1 MRLPFVARSTI
12 PALLLGASL
21 LALPVAASAQA
32 PAAPPPPSVEV
43 MTMDAREVP
52 LSYTYAGRISAF
64 REVQVRAQVGGIL
77 KERAYV
83 EGAPVKAG
91 DVLFRVDPTTYEA
104 EVAKA
109 KAQLQTAEAQLA
121 QATRDQTRAVEL
133 FERKVGSQ
141 KSRDDAVSA
150 VELAEAS
157 VAAAK
162 AQLQS
167 AQINLDY
174 ATVRA
179 PIDGITSLDVVPEG
193 SLVGVGSADSLLTT
207 ITQLDPVYVN
217 FSVADANA
225 PAMRQI
231 TGGDKT
237 DDDVKLTASLAFG
250 DGSKYDRTGEIDFT
264 SASIDVQTGT
274 IRSRAVFDNPDLALI
289 PGQFVRITIS
299 GMKLDSAIVVPE
311 IAVMQ
316 GPQGTFVYTIDAE
329 NVAAITPVTLGQ
341 AVEGGW
347 IALDGLKSGDQI
359 VTSGVIKV
367 RAGAPVAP
375 SKATAQN
382 TQAQP

>member
-12 PALLLGASL
+12 SALLLGVSL
-21 LALPVAASAQA
+21 VALPVAASAQA

-43 MTMDAREVP
+43 MTMATREVP
-52 LSYTYAGRISAF
+52 LSFTYAGRISAF

-83 EGAPVKAG
+83 EGARVNAG

-133 FERKVGSQ
+133 YERKVGSA

-150 VELAEAS
+150 VELAEAA

-179 PIDGITSLDVVPEG
+179 PIDGVTSLDVVPEG

-225 PAMRQI
+225 SAMRRI
-231 TGGDKT
+231 VGGEKADT
-237 DDDVKLTASLAFG
+237 NVKLTASLTFG
-250 DGSKYDRTGEIDFT
+250 DGTKYDRTGEIDFT

-274 IRSRAVFDNPDLALI
+274 IRSRAIFDNPDYALI
-289 PGQFVRITIS
+289 PGQFVRITLT

-316 GPQGTFVYTIDAE
+316 GPKGTFVYTVDAE

-347 IALDGLKSGDQI
+347 VALDGLK
-359 VTSGVIKV
+359 
-367 RAGAPVAP
+367 A
-375 SKATAQN
+375 
-382 TQAQP
+382 